1 MLIRVLIQK
10 LVGLIAFL
18 LLASVFIFLI
28 VDVLPGD
35 PAELMLGTDA
45 RPDTLLALRHQLGL
59 DQPLPVQYAAWIS
72 GFLRFDFGTSMTYAT
87 PVLTLI
93 AERLPVSVPLAV
105 MSLALTTM
113 IAIPL
118 GVLSAR
124 QPGSALDRSIRIGL
138 QLALALPN
146 IWLALLL
153 IMSFAVGLHW
163 LPAGGFAGWKSGAW
177 LAFKSL
183 LLPLLALAIPQA
195 AILARIVRA
204 EMLDKAQELFVLGA
218 RARGLS
224 EKNIL
229 WHHIL
234 PNAMLPVLSIMGL
247 QFAFLIAGTVIIET
261 VFSLPGL
268 GRLIFQAI
276 TQRDLPLIK
285 GVAMLLVGGVIF
297 INQLVDLLAALID
310 PRIRRQSGASS

>member
-1 MLIRVLIQK
+1 MVIRILIRKLAGLVL
-10 LVGLIAFL
+10 FL
-18 LLASVFIFLI
+18 ALASLLIFLI

-45 RPDTLLALRHQLGL
+45 RPDTLQALRHQLGL
-59 DQPLPVQYAAWIS
+59 DRSLIIQYVSWI
-72 GFLRFDFGTSMTYAT
+72 GGLLRFDLGTSMTYAT

-93 AERLPVSVPLAV
+93 AERLPVSLPLAI
-105 MSLALTTM
+105 MALALTTLL
-113 IAIPL
+113 AIPL
-118 GVLSAR
+118 GALSA
-124 QPGSALDRSIRIGL
+124 QHYGSRLDHAIKTGF
-138 QLALALPN
+138 QLTLALPN

-153 IMSFAVGLHW
+153 IMIFAVSLHW
-163 LPAGGFAGWKSGAW
+163 FPAGGFAGWKSGSLIA
-177 LAFKSL
+177 LKSL
-183 LLPLLALAIPQA
+183 FLPVLALALPQA

-204 EMLDKAQELFVLGA
+204 EMRDKAQENFVLGA

-224 EKNIL
+224 ERDIL

-234 PNAMLPVLSIMGL
+234 PNALLPVLSIMGL
-247 QFAFLIAGTVIIET
+247 QFSFLLAGTVIIET

-285 GVAMLLVGGVIF
+285 GAAMLLVGSVILVNY
-297 INQLVDLLAALID
+297 IVDLIATLVDPRLRRIGAA
-310 PRIRRQSGASS
+310 A

>member
-1 MLIRVLIQK
+1 MLIRVFIRK

-18 LLASVFIFLI
+18 LLASVLIFLI
-28 VDVLPGD
+28 VNVLPGD
-35 PAELMLGTDA
+35 PATLMLGTDA
-45 RPDTLLALRHQLGL
+45 RPDTLQALRHQLGL
-59 DQPLPVQYAAWIS
+59 DQPLLIQYASWVL

-93 AERLPVSVPLAV
+93 AERLPVSLPLAV
-105 MSLALTTM
+105 MSLALTVV

-118 GVLSAR
+118 GALSAHHD
-124 QPGSALDRSIRIGL
+124 GSTLDRVIKSGL

-153 IMSFAVGLHW
+153 IMIFAVGLHW
-163 LPAGGFAGWKSGAW
+163 LPAGGFAGWKSGVI
-177 LAFKSL
+177 AFKSL
-183 LLPLLALAIPQA
+183 LLPLLALSIPQA

-204 EMLDKAQELFVLGA
+204 EMRDKAQELFVLGA

-224 EKNIL
+224 EQDIL

-234 PNAMLPVLSIMGL
+234 PNALLPVLSVMGL

-276 TQRDLPLIK
+276 TQRDLPVIK
-285 GVAMLLVGGVIF
+285 GVAMLLVGSVILV
-297 INQLVDLLAALID
+297 NQLVDFLAALID
-310 PRIRRQSGASS
+310 PRLRRQSGASS

>member
-1 MLIRVLIQK
+1 MLIRVFIRK

-18 LLASVFIFLI
+18 LLASVLIFLI
-28 VDVLPGD
+28 VNVLPGD
-35 PAELMLGTDA
+35 PATLMLGTDA
-45 RPDTLLALRHQLGL
+45 RPDTLQALRHQLGL
-59 DQPLPVQYAAWIS
+59 DQPLLIQYASWVL

-93 AERLPVSVPLAV
+93 AERLPVSLPLAV
-105 MSLALTTM
+105 MSLALTVV

-118 GVLSAR
+118 GALSAHHD
-124 QPGSALDRSIRIGL
+124 GSTLDRVIKSGL

-153 IMSFAVGLHW
+153 IMIFAVGLHW
-163 LPAGGFAGWKSGAW
+163 LPAGGFAGWKSGVI
-177 LAFKSL
+177 AFKSL

-204 EMLDKAQELFVLGA
+204 EMRDKAQELFVLGA

-224 EKNIL
+224 EQDIL

-234 PNAMLPVLSIMGL
+234 PNALLPVLSVMGL

-276 TQRDLPLIK
+276 TQRDLPVIK
-285 GVAMLLVGGVIF
+285 GVAMLLVGSVILV
-297 INQLVDLLAALID
+297 NQLVDFLAALID
-310 PRIRRQSGASS
+310 PRLRRQGGTSS

>member
-1 MLIRVLIQK
+1 MVIRILIRK
-10 LVGLIAFL
+10 LAGLALFL
-18 LLASVFIFLI
+18 ALASLFIFLI

-45 RPDTLLALRHQLGL
+45 RADTLQALRHQLGL
-59 DQPLPVQYAAWIS
+59 DQPLALQYLSWIS
-72 GFLRFDFGTSMTYAT
+72 GLLHFDFGTSMTYGT
-87 PVLTLI
+87 PVLSLI
-93 AERLPVSVPLAV
+93 GERLPVSLPLAV
-105 MSLALTTM
+105 MALALTTLL
-113 IAIPL
+113 AIPL
-118 GVLSAR
+118 GALSA
-124 QPGSALDRSIRIGL
+124 QHYGSRLDHAIKTGF
-138 QLALALPN
+138 QLTLALPN

-153 IMSFAVGLHW
+153 IMIFAVSLHW
-163 LPAGGFAGWKSGAW
+163 FPAGGFAGWKSG
-177 LAFKSL
+177 LFLGLKSL
-183 LLPLLALAIPQA
+183 FLPVLALALPQA

-204 EMLDKAQELFVLGA
+204 EMRDKAQENFVLGA

-224 EKNIL
+224 ENDIL

-247 QFAFLIAGTVIIET
+247 QFSFLIAGTVIIET

-285 GVAMLLVGGVIF
+285 GTAMLLVGSVILVNY
-297 INQLVDLLAALID
+297 IVDLMATLLD
-310 PRIRRQSGASS
+310 PRLRRSGAAA

>member
-1 MLIRVLIQK
+1 MLIRVFIQK
-10 LVGLIAFL
+10 LAGLIAFL
-18 LLASVFIFLI
+18 LLASVLIFLI

-35 PAELMLGTDA
+35 PAALMLGTDA
-45 RPDTLLALRHQLGL
+45 RPDTLQALRHQLGL
-59 DQPLPVQYAAWIS
+59 DQPLVVQYASWII
-72 GFLRFDFGTSMTYAT
+72 GLLHFDFGTSMTYAT

-93 AERLPVSVPLAV
+93 AERLPVSLPLA
-105 MSLALTTM
+105 MLSLALTVV

-118 GVLSAR
+118 GALSAHHH
-124 QPGSALDRSIRIGL
+124 GSTLDRVIKNGL

-153 IMSFAVGLHW
+153 IMIFAVGLHW
-163 LPAGGFAGWKSGAW
+163 LPAGGFAGWKSGIMA
-177 LAFKSL
+177 LKSL

-204 EMLDKAQELFVLGA
+204 EIRDKAQENFVSGA

-224 EKNIL
+224 EKDIL

-234 PNAMLPVLSIMGL
+234 PNAMLPVLSVIGL

-268 GRLIFQAI
+268 GRLIFQSI
-276 TQRDLPLIK
+276 TQRDLPVIK
-285 GVAMLLVGGVIF
+285 GVAMLLVGSVILV
-297 INQLVDLLAALID
+297 NQAVDLLATLID
-310 PRIRRQSGASS
+310 PRLRRQSGGSA